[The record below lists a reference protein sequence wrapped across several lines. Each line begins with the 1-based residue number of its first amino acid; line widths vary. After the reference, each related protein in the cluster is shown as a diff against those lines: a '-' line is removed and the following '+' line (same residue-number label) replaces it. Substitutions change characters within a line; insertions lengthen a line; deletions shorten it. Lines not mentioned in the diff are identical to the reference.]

1 MIVADAVTDKDE
13 ADAVVLAG
21 PSLTIAARPDLPGLV
36 HFRVGVGFVL
46 AFAPSPTPKETEPIG
61 EGLFEISAESVFN
74 RGLKRMIGDFGNRGG
89 GICPPGIHRI
99 AIVAHV
105 GMVDVAEQT
114 KHARGMAL

>member
-13 ADAVVLAG
+13 ADAVVLAA

-46 AFAPSPTPKETEPIG
+46 AFVPSPTPEQAEPIG
-61 EGLFEISAESVFN
+61 ERLFEVDAESVFYS
-74 RGLKRMIGDFGNRGG
+74 GLQGMIGDFGNRRG
-89 GICPPGIHRI
+89 GICPPGIYRI
-99 AIVAHV
+99 PIVAHI

-114 KHARGMAL
+114 KHACGMAL